1 MKLFIDSADIKEIRE
16 YAETGF
22 VDGVTTNPSLAA
34 KTGRDYVDVLEEICG
49 IVKGSVSAEVL
60 ATDFDGMMAQGRRFS
75 KIAKNI
81 TIKVPLTW
89 DGMKACRAL
98 SGEGLAVNVTLC
110 FSPVQA
116 MMAAKAGATY
126 ISPFI
131 GRVDDVGEDGVGLIR
146 DIRAIYDNY
155 DFKTNILAASIR
167 SVSHVRESALAG
179 ADVATIPG
187 SIFKLLLNHPL
198 TDKGLAAFLA
208 DAKKAGVEIRGI

>member
-16 YAETGF
+16 YAESGF

-89 DGMKACRAL
+89 DGLKACRAL

-116 MMAAKAGATY
+116 MMAAKAGASY

-208 DAKKAGVEIRGI
+208 DAKKAGVEIRGT